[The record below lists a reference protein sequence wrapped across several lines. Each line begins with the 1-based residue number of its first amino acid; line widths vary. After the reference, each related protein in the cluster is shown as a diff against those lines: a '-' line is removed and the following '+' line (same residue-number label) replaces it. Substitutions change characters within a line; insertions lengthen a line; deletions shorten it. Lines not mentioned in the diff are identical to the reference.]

1 MEVHLRTPL
10 KEDEVRSL
18 RVGDIVYLS
27 GVVVTARDRAH
38 RRLVELA
45 ESGRRPPVDLKGLA
59 IYHCGPLAVE
69 EDGGWR
75 IVSAGPTTSV
85 RMEPLESR
93 VIEAFEVRMIVG
105 KGGMGERTSEALK
118 RFGAVYCSLTG
129 GVGSLAASS
138 IKEVVDVHWLDLG
151 VPEAMWALEVEEL
164 GPMIVS
170 MDSHGGNLYRD
181 ILSEA
186 SRRVREL
193 LGA

>member
-1 MEVHLRTPL
+1 MEVHLKTPL

-18 RVGDIVYLS
+18 RVGDTVYLS

-45 ESGRRPPVDLKGLA
+45 ESGWRPPVDLNGLA

-75 IVSAGPTTSV
+75 IVSAGPTTSM
-85 RMEPLESR
+85 RMEPLESS
-93 VIEAFEVRMIVG
+93 VIETFGVRMIVG
-105 KGGMGERTSEALK
+105 KGGMGDRTSEALK
-118 RFGAVYCSLTG
+118 DFGAVYCSLTG
-129 GVGSLAASS
+129 GVGSLVASS
-138 IKEVVDVHWLDLG
+138 IRKVVDVHWLDLG
-151 VPEAMWALEVEEL
+151 VPEAMWVLEVEEL

-170 MDSHGGNLYRD
+170 MDSHGGNLYKD

-186 SRRVREL
+186 SRRVREF